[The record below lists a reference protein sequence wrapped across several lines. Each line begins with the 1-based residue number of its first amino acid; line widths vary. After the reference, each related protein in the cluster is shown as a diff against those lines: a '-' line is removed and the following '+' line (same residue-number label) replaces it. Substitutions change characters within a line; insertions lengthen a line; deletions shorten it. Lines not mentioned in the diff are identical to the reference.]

1 MHGEVSRSAAQDRR
15 NAELV
20 DVSLSLSGAA
30 MAAFLISLAITF
42 VVSLAVALL
51 LWISLMNV
59 LTDLTG
65 TRDRARFWTIFS
77 AVLLVLVPLA
87 SSLFA
92 YPEHEQPDLFLGVIR
107 QLRWSL
113 VGLIATLVLIGVVI
127 IAFVRSLSIEERR
140 PELRRRREVSE

>member
-1 MHGEVSRSAAQDRR
+1 
-15 NAELV
+15 
-20 DVSLSLSGAA
+20 